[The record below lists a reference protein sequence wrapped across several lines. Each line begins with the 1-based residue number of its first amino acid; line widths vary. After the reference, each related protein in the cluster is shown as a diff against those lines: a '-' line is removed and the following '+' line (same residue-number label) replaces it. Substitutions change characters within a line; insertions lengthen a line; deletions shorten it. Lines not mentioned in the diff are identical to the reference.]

1 MSVSVGLESAD
12 LGEHALF
19 DGWDDSDDE
28 RESDEEKIKRIRNM
42 RLKRSEDTVTPDVR
56 PSGREK
62 LPFRHMEPEIT
73 DNELLRRK
81 RLESEASRESRNYHF
96 NDVRQGDIFFFNAN
110 AKLEQVIVLGQIDGH
125 YIIFFAHN
133 QQAKQLPR
141 FNIQNCQ
148 YVGSLGSPL
157 TIGGLRKFVF
167 EGSNKTGMNTREKQA
182 FRRTVEFMTFE
193 EKVMRFL

>member
-1 MSVSVGLESAD
+1 MSVSIGLESAD

-28 RESDEEKIKRIRNM
+28 RESDEEKIKRIRSM
-42 RLKRSEDTVTPDVR
+42 RLKRSEDTVTPAIFN
-56 PSGREK
+56 K

-141 FNIQNCQ
+141 FNIQNCE

-193 EKVMRFL
+193 EKVMKFL